1 MTSDSTTAPNGAT
14 TLTTKPDAAII
25 AAFDRRAAAFH
36 AARALPCDPATG
48 GETEAQSAYW
58 ATIDAAEEE
67 IRATVATTPRGAE
80 LQLWIAATYAL
91 NAPEDEAPCYRTDLE
106 YFEAQGDKRDWTDRL
121 MIAALRSLRE
131 QGK

>member
-1 MTSDSTTAPNGAT
+1 MERNSTAAPEGAT
-14 TLTTKPDAAII
+14 TLTTNPDAAII
-25 AAFDRRAAAFH
+25 AAFERRAAAFH
-36 AARALPCDPATG
+36 AARALPDDPATG
-48 GETEAQSAYW
+48 GETDAQSPYW

-80 LQLWIAATYAL
+80 LQLWLAATYVFDTAD
-91 NAPEDEAPCYRTDLE
+91 DEPRCYAADLE
-106 YFEAQGDKRDWTDRL
+106 YFEAQGNKRDWTDRL